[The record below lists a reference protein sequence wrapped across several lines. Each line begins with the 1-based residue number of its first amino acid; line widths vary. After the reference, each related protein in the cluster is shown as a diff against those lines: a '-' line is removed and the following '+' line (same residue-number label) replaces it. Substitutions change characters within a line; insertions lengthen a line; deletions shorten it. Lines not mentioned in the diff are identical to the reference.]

1 MKVDTNTNRYSI
13 YAGQKQQP
21 AGNADFASQIADISG
36 AEDDASSGDTYDFT
50 DMTPSQVQTAAEN
63 LFQSGDIDLTQAF
76 KLQTIGL
83 PLGTMGPDG
92 TVVPLSSAQRADYS
106 NTPMNYIQLTQGAV
120 DSIVQQGQ
128 AGDPRS
134 GYQNWQ
140 SLLSTLQNMQAEP
153 ESSSAAI

>member
-1 MKVDTNTNRYSI
+1 
-13 YAGQKQQP
+13 
-21 AGNADFASQIADISG
+21 
-36 AEDDASSGDTYDFT
+36 
-50 DMTPSQVQTAAEN
+50 
-63 LFQSGDIDLTQAF
+63 
-76 KLQTIGL
+76 
-83 PLGTMGPDG
+83 
-92 TVVPLSSAQRADYS
+92 
-106 NTPMNYIQLTQGAV
+106 MNYIQLTQGAV